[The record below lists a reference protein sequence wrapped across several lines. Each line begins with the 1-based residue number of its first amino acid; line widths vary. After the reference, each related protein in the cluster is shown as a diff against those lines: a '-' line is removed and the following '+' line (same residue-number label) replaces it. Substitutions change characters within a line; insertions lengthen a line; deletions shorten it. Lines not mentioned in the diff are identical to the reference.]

1 MEDVMRKWMIMSLM
15 SVTVLVLGACQG
27 SGVESVNADQA
38 LELLANDP
46 SIVLL
51 DVREYSEHIE
61 KRIEGSQLLS
71 LSVIEVLLE
80 NQFPNKET
88 TFIVYCRS
96 GRRSAE
102 AIQIM
107 LEKGYQNI
115 YDLGGL
121 NDWPYETISGRPS

>member
-1 MEDVMRKWMIMSLM
+1 MRKWMLMSLM
-15 SVTVLVLGACQG
+15 SLTVLVLGACQG
-27 SGVESVNADQA
+27 SGVASVNADQA

-51 DVREYSEHIE
+51 DVREFHEHVE
-61 KRIEGSQLLS
+61 VRIEGSALLS
-71 LSVIEVLLE
+71 LSVIDVLLE
-80 NQFPNKET
+80 RRYPDKET

-107 LEKGYQNI
+107 VEKGYHNI
-115 YDLGGL
+115 YDLGGII
-121 NDWPYETISGRPS
+121 DWPYATISGPPS

>member
-1 MEDVMRKWMIMSLM
+1 
-15 SVTVLVLGACQG
+15 
-27 SGVESVNADQA
+27 
-38 LELLANDP
+38 LANDP

>member
-1 MEDVMRKWMIMSLM
+1 MRKWMLISLM

-102 AIQIM
+102 AIEIM

>member
-1 MEDVMRKWMIMSLM
+1 MRKWMLISLM

-102 AIQIM
+102 AIEIM
-107 LEKGYQNI
+107 LEMGYQNI

>member
-1 MEDVMRKWMIMSLM
+1 MRKWMLISLM

-27 SGVESVNADQA
+27 SPVESVNADQA

-80 NQFPNKET
+80 NQYPNKET

-102 AIQIM
+102 AIKIM

-115 YDLGGL
+115 YDLGGII
-121 NDWPYETISGRPS
+121 DWPYETVSGSPS

>member
-1 MEDVMRKWMIMSLM
+1 MRKWMLISLM

-80 NQFPNKET
+80 NQYPNKET

-102 AIQIM
+102 AIEIM
-107 LEKGYQNI
+107 LEMGYQNI

>member
-1 MEDVMRKWMIMSLM
+1 MRKWMLISLM

-27 SGVESVNADQA
+27 SPVESVNADQA

-80 NQFPNKET
+80 NQYPNKET

-102 AIQIM
+102 AIEIM

-115 YDLGGL
+115 YDLGGII
-121 NDWPYETISGRPS
+121 DWPYETVSGRPS

>member
-1 MEDVMRKWMIMSLM
+1 MRKWMLMSLM

>member
-1 MEDVMRKWMIMSLM
+1 MRKWMLISLM

-27 SGVESVNADQA
+27 SPVESVNADQA

-80 NQFPNKET
+80 NQYPNKET

-102 AIQIM
+102 AIEIM

-115 YDLGGL
+115 YDLGGII
-121 NDWPYETISGRPS
+121 DWPYDTVSGRPS

>member
-1 MEDVMRKWMIMSLM
+1 MRKWMLISLM

-27 SGVESVNADQA
+27 SGVESVNANQT

-102 AIQIM
+102 AIEIM

>member
-1 MEDVMRKWMIMSLM
+1 MRKWMLISLM